1 MNTTDTPPE
10 LSIIAWEITRRCM
23 MDCRHCR
30 AGEKPVTAEGEL
42 STREC
47 FKLADEIVSFSSP
60 VVMIT
65 GGEPMLRDDLPEIVD
80 YLSGRGL
87 GTTLSP
93 CGPLVREQ
101 SLADLKDAGLGYIS
115 FSIDAVDPAA
125 HDDFRRY
132 RGAFAS
138 VLTGIE
144 SAKKAGL
151 DFAILTTVTRRNVTD
166 LPRMIRFASD
176 LGASF
181 FIPFFLVATGT
192 GKSIRHQQLP
202 PAEYESCL
210 NLLYD
215 LSTGRHKLPIRS
227 DMVIRPGCAPPF
239 HRIVQQREGAYR
251 LSFFD
256 RPVTDGCLAGI
267 SFMFI
272 SYSGIVQPCGYL
284 DLECGDIRREP
295 LRTIWE
301 TSPVFCNIRNPQA
314 YKGKC
319 GVCEF
324 LFVCRGCRA
333 RAHAES
339 GNYMHEDPSCCHRPD
354 VRQEHRRSGENAMA
368 GDRWTLS
375 RE

>member
-144 SAKKAGL
+144 SDRVGGG
-151 DFAILTTVTRRNVTD
+151 VTPSD
-166 LPRMIRFASD
+166 LP
-176 LGASF
+176 
-181 FIPFFLVATGT
+181 
-192 GKSIRHQQLP
+192 H
-202 PAEYESCL
+202 
-210 NLLYD
+210 
-215 LSTGRHKLPIRS
+215 
-227 DMVIRPGCAPPF
+227 
-239 HRIVQQREGAYR
+239 HRTYGSR
-251 LSFFD
+251 
-256 RPVTDGCLAGI
+256 
-267 SFMFI
+267 
-272 SYSGIVQPCGYL
+272 
-284 DLECGDIRREP
+284 IRR
-295 LRTIWE
+295 
-301 TSPVFCNIRNPQA
+301 
-314 YKGKC
+314 
-319 GVCEF
+319 F
-324 LFVCRGCRA
+324 L
-333 RAHAES
+333 
-339 GNYMHEDPSCCHRPD
+339 
-354 VRQEHRRSGENAMA
+354 
-368 GDRWTLS
+368 L
-375 RE
+375 